1 MMRLATALPTCHLR
15 ALEPADVDMLYLWEN
30 DPEVWRVSGT
40 TAPLSL
46 ERIAQF
52 VEEQSYDLYATRQM
66 RLVIE
71 CEGVAVG
78 TLDIVE
84 FDPQHLRFGIGILIY
99 APEARRKGYAHAAI
113 DAIAEY
119 ARNTLALKQIWA
131 SVAADN
137 AASIALFEGCGF
149 TRCGTRTSWL
159 RRADGCYTDQHEYQL
174 LL

>member
-1 MMRLATALPTCHLR
+1 MTLATAHPACRLR
-15 ALEPADVDMLYLWEN
+15 ALEPSDIELLYLWEN
-30 DPEVWRVSGT
+30 DPEVWRVGGT

-52 VEEQSYDLYATRQM
+52 VTEQSYDLYATRQM

-71 CEGVAVG
+71 AEGIAVG

-113 DAIAEY
+113 EAIKTY
-119 ARNTLALKQIWA
+119 ARDTLVLKQIWA

-137 AASIALFEGCGF
+137 EASIALFERCGF
-149 TRCGTRTSWL
+149 TRCGIRKSWL
-159 RRADGCYTDQHEYQL
+159 RHPHGYTDQYEYQCL
-174 LL
+174 L

>member
-1 MMRLATALPTCHLR
+1 MRLATALHSCHLR

-30 DPEVWRVSGT
+30 DPDVWRVSGT
-40 TAPLSL
+40 IAPLSYQ
-46 ERIAQF
+46 RIAQF
-52 VEEQSYDLYATRQM
+52 VEEQNYDLYATRQM

-71 CEGVAVG
+71 CENMAVG

-84 FDPQHLRFGIGILIY
+84 FDPQHLRFGLGILIY

-113 DAIAEY
+113 DAIKEY
-119 ARNTLALKQIWA
+119 ARDTLALKQIWA

-137 AASIALFEGCGF
+137 EASIALFEGCGF
-149 TRCGTRTSWL
+149 KRCGTRKAWL
-159 RRADGCYTDQHEYQL
+159 RRADGYIDQHEYQL

>member
-1 MMRLATALPTCHLR
+1 MTLATSLPECRLR
-15 ALEPADVDMLYLWEN
+15 ALEPSDIELLYLWEN
-30 DPEVWRVSGT
+30 DPEVWRVGGT

-52 VEEQSYDLYATRQM
+52 VAEQSYDLYATRQM

-71 CEGVAVG
+71 AEGIAVG
-78 TLDIVE
+78 TLDIMD

-113 DAIAEY
+113 EAIKTY
-119 ARNTLALKQIWA
+119 ARNTLMLKQIWA

-137 AASIALFEGCGF
+137 APSIALFERCGF
-149 TRCGTRTSWL
+149 TLCGTRKSWL
-159 RRADGCYTDQHEYQL
+159 RHPHGYTDQHEYQCL
-174 LL
+174 L

>member
-1 MMRLATALPTCHLR
+1 MTLATAHPACRLR
-15 ALEPADVDMLYLWEN
+15 ALEPSDIELLYLWEN
-30 DPEVWRVSGT
+30 DPEVWRVGGT

-52 VEEQSYDLYATRQM
+52 VAEQSYDLYATRQM

-71 CEGVAVG
+71 AEGVAVG

-113 DAIAEY
+113 EAIKTY
-119 ARNTLALKQIWA
+119 ARDTLMLKQIWA

-137 AASIALFEGCGF
+137 EASIALFERCGF
-149 TRCGTRTSWL
+149 ERCGIRKSWL
-159 RRADGCYTDQHEYQL
+159 RHPNGYTDQHEYQCL
-174 LL
+174 L

>member
-1 MMRLATALPTCHLR
+1 MTLATAHPACRLR
-15 ALEPADVDMLYLWEN
+15 ALEPSDIELLYLWEN
-30 DPEVWRVSGT
+30 DPEVWRVGGT

-52 VEEQSYDLYATRQM
+52 VAEQSYDIYATRQM

-71 CEGVAVG
+71 AEGVAVG

-113 DAIAEY
+113 EAIKSY
-119 ARNTLALKQIWA
+119 ARDTLMLKQIWA

-137 AASIALFEGCGF
+137 EASIALFERCGF
-149 TRCGTRTSWL
+149 TRCGTRKSWL
-159 RRADGCYTDQHEYQL
+159 RHPHGYTDQYEYQCL
-174 LL
+174 L